1 MRVIDSASAAG
12 DIYIYRIRSPF
23 GWDTVYGFASGS
35 RAGMSV
41 EVECNGQ
48 RKTVSAAPYEWSF
61 GEYGYD
67 TPVKITVKVND
78 GVEHSP
84 LYSEFTEMSG
94 VPTSEKITIG
104 NEGRA
109 VIKASI
115 T

>member
-1 MRVIDSASAAG
+1 M
-12 DIYIYRIRSPF
+12 
-23 GWDTVYGFASGS
+23 
-35 RAGMSV
+35 
-41 EVECNGQ
+41 ECNGQ

-109 VIKASI
+109 VRKGVYNLTGQKVTGPLTPGFYIIDGQKRVVK
-115 T
+115 